1 MSEIEVADLK
11 AKESVAAPSAKP
23 CPLSKHFPQSC
34 PNIRHAPLETE
45 RCRFL
50 LCDFGI
56 AASLNRRQEFEIEE
70 GDERYLPPEFVGN
83 FDQGQ
88 LDLTKKD
95 IFGIGM
101 IGFQMATL
109 MDLPNKHSNSWA
121 DFRNKTNQTTWLQ
134 GTSFSSKLQSTILDC
149 LCLNPASRPSAKAL
163 VKSLHCLRDTR
174 SVNFMRNPL
183 NPQLNIA
190 KYGPQSSCQKP
201 LSSHLW
207 KSSSASKC
215 QNIRYRQNPIG
226 IEEVVSQNS
235 NSSGRN

>member
-1 MSEIEVADLK
+1 MVDLK
-11 AKESVAAPSAKP
+11 PKELVAAPSAKP

-56 AASLNRRQEFEIEE
+56 AANLNRRQEFEIEE

-109 MDLPNKHSNSWA
+109 KDLPNRNSNSWA
-121 DFRNKTNQTTWLQ
+121 DFRNKTNQSVWLH

-149 LCLNPASRPSAKAL
+149 LSPNPGLRPSAKTL
-163 VKSLHCLRDTR
+163 IKSLHCLRDTH
-174 SVNFMRNPL
+174 SVSFLRNPL
-183 NPQLNIA
+183 NPQLQLSKI
-190 KYGPQSSCQKP
+190 GPQSSCQKP

-215 QNIRYRQNPIG
+215 HHIRYKPSPTG

>member
-1 MSEIEVADLK
+1 MDVANPRPKEVI
-11 AKESVAAPSAKP
+11 AAPSAKP

-56 AASLNRRQEFEIEE
+56 AANLNRRQEFEIEE
-70 GDERYLPPEFVGN
+70 GDERYLAPEFVGN

-101 IGFQMATL
+101 IGFQMVTSR
-109 MDLPNKHSNSWA
+109 DPPNRNTKAWG
-121 DFRNKTNQTTWLQ
+121 DFRNKALQTSWLE
-134 GTSFSSKLQSTILDC
+134 GLSFSSKLQSALIDC
-149 LCLNPASRPSAKAL
+149 LCINPELRPSAKTL
-163 VKSLHCLRDTR
+163 TKTLNCWKGSN
-174 SVNFMRNPL
+174 SVNFMRGAL
-183 NPQLNIA
+183 NPQIQLIKN
-190 KYGPQSSCQKP
+190 GPLSSCQKP
-201 LSSHLW
+201 ATSHLW

-215 QNIRYRQNPIG
+215 HHIRYKPSPTG